1 MALHRGSWLGLSMVL
16 ALGCTAVSEGGRLRT
31 GQNSSGAGG
40 VGASAGGS
48 GGAAA
53 STAGLDIDM
62 LGVTMSFGGSGGG
75 GEGGAA
81 GMGRCQIG
89 VFCPPSTPDGDDC
102 GSLRLEGEV
111 SKVPGNVLLVFDRS
125 FSMQMDWNGM
135 LRFQAAGT
143 AMVDALTPL
152 AADLNIGMIGFPSP
166 DAAAAPL
173 NCTVLGIDSPDQIA
187 FKPGMDALNELRT
200 GGAGGVSKYEPI
212 GPAGGVGPGLG
223 GPLGGGV
230 APGATPTA
238 EAIAMAD
245 QALNSATLT
254 GATAVVLIT
263 DGEPNCQWD
272 EAAANATIARWLSE
286 KNIKTYVVGLPGV
299 GGFGGPILDALAAS
313 GGTAPYL
320 TPTNSMDLATKVGE
334 IISSTVGFD
343 SCTITLNPKADLPDD
358 LQMVVEEPTVMGQQQ
373 VPRDLGNGAGWSVT
387 PDGQTVE
394 LLGSVCEDAKTGRFT
409 ALTFQYGC
417 IDLPPIKVMAP
428 M

>member
-1 MALHRGSWLGLSMVL
+1 MAQHGSNSLAISFVL
-16 ALGCTAVSEGGRLRT
+16 ALGCSAASDDGLLRDGHSWAGGGT
-31 GQNSSGAGG
+31 SGGGPAGGASGA
-40 VGASAGGS
+40 
-48 GGAAA
+48 
-53 STAGLDIDM
+53 AGLDIDM
-62 LGVTMSFGGSGGG
+62 PGAPMSFGGVGG
-75 GEGGAA
+75 GEAGAA
-81 GMGRCQIG
+81 GMSRCQVG
-89 VFCPPSTPDGDDC
+89 VFCPPMTVDGDDC

-166 DAAAAPL
+166 DPAAVRL

-187 FKPGMDALNELRT
+187 FKPGMDALNELRM

-212 GPAGGVGPGLG
+212 GPAGGGIGPG

-245 QALNSATLT
+245 QALNGATFT

-263 DGEPNCQWD
+263 DGEPNCAWD
-272 EAAANATIARWLSE
+272 EAAANATIARWLAE

-299 GGFGGPILDALAAS
+299 GGFGGPVLEALATS

-320 TPTNSMDLATKVGE
+320 TPTNSMELATKMGE
-334 IISSTVGFD
+334 IISSTVGFN
-343 SCTITLNPKADLPDD
+343 SCTIALNPKAELPDD
-358 LQMVVEEPTVMGQQQ
+358 CRCRRGYGGLGQQQ
-373 VPRDLGNGAGWSVT
+373 VPRTSATAGLVAHTRRSHRGRLGRS
-387 PDGQTVE
+387 
-394 LLGSVCEDAKTGRFT
+394 AKTQAGRSPRDLQSGFT
-409 ALTFQYGC
+409 E
-417 IDLPPIKVMAP
+417 LPRSWSAAECASKHA
-428 M
+428 

>member
-1 MALHRGSWLGLSMVL
+1 MAQQCGSWLGFFLVL
-16 ALGCTAVSEGGRLRT
+16 AFGGCTAVSEEGPNRKNHNASGVGG
-31 GQNSSGAGG
+31 GG
-40 VGASAGGS
+40 VS
-48 GGAAA
+48 GGGTGGGAA

-62 LGVTMSFGGSGGG
+62 PGVSMTLAGGGGG
-75 GEGGAA
+75 GEGGVA
-81 GMGRCQIG
+81 GMGPCQVG
-89 VFCPPSTPDGDDC
+89 VFCPPNNPDGDDC

-125 FSMQMDWNGM
+125 FSMDMDWNGM

-166 DAAAAPL
+166 DPNAVRL
-173 NCTVLGIDSPDQIA
+173 NCTVLGIDSPDQIT
-187 FKPGMDALNELRT
+187 FKPGMDAINELRT
-200 GGAGGVSKYEPI
+200 GGAGGVPKYEPMRPGF
-212 GPAGGVGPGLG
+212 GPAG
-223 GPLGGGV
+223 
-230 APGATPTA
+230 AAAGATPTA
-238 EAIAMAD
+238 EAVAMAD
-245 QALNSATLT
+245 QALSSATLV

-263 DGEPNCQWD
+263 DGEPNCMWD
-272 EAAANATIARWLSE
+272 EAAANATVARWLAE

-299 GGFGGPILDALAAS
+299 GGLGGPILDALATS

-343 SCTITLNPKADLPDD
+343 SCTIALNPKADLPDD

-387 PDGQTVE
+387 ADGQTVE
-394 LLGSVCEDAKTGRFT
+394 LLGQVCEDAKTGRFT